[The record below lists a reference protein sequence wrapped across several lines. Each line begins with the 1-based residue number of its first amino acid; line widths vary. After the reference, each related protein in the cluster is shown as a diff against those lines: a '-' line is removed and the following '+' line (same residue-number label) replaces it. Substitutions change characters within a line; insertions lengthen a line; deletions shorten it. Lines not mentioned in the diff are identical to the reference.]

1 MADYIRRG
9 RGEMSMQAH
18 NRAKPIPL
26 PLIERTLEARGRAA
40 SRVAPDGVPYRGE
53 LDRHRSPEEWNETH
67 AGYLGDKCV
76 DQLFEEQVRRSP
88 GAWAAV
94 FGEQRLTYRELNQRA
109 GELARSLSELG
120 VGPETLVGLCLRRSP
135 DLLVGVLGILKAG
148 GAFLPLD
155 PAWPN
160 ERIATVV
167 QDAHVSLM
175 LGKEALLPR
184 LQSEFPDLQLLS
196 LDAPDHGLRIAHPRE
211 LRSGAASR
219 ATPISRCESL
229 LHSTTRTS
237 RSDKLAYVIY
247 TSGST
252 GKPKG
257 VMISHRSLA
266 NYLCWCAKAYPFLA
280 GEGVP
285 VHSSIAFDFTFT
297 TLLGTLLAG
306 STVHLLPEEHGV
318 EALSTAL
325 RECGNFS
332 LVKITPAHLD
342 LLSQQ
347 LSAREAARCTRAFII
362 GGENLPGQI
371 LTFWQQHAP
380 DSALINEYGPTE
392 ATVGC
397 CVYPV
402 PKDQRI
408 SGAVP
413 IGRPIAN
420 TRLFVLDERMEP
432 APDGAPGEL
441 FIAGDGL
448 ARGYLNRPELT
459 AGKFLPDPF
468 SREPD
473 ARLYRTGDLV
483 RWRPAGNLEDRES

>member
-26 PLIERTLEARGRAA
+26 PSIERTLETSGLAA
-40 SRVAPDGVPYRGE
+40 SRAM
-53 LDRHRSPEEWNETH
+53 LDARAVLREESKRQRSPEEWNETH
-67 AGYLGDKCV
+67 AGYSRDKCV

-196 LDAPDHGLRIAHPRE
+196 LDAPDYGLRIAHPQE
-211 LRSGAASR
+211 LRSGVASR
-219 ATPISRCESL
+219 ATRISRCESL

-237 RSDKLAYVIY
+237 RSDNLAYGIS
-247 TSGST
+247 TSGSPR
-252 GKPKG
+252 KP
-257 VMISHRSLA
+257 M
-266 NYLCWCAKAYPFLA
+266 
-280 GEGVP
+280 GEV
-285 VHSSIAFDFTFT
+285 I
-297 TLLGTLLAG
+297 
-306 STVHLLPEEHGV
+306 
-318 EALSTAL
+318 
-325 RECGNFS
+325 
-332 LVKITPAHLD
+332 
-342 LLSQQ
+342 
-347 LSAREAARCTRAFII
+347 
-362 GGENLPGQI
+362 
-371 LTFWQQHAP
+371 
-380 DSALINEYGPTE
+380 
-392 ATVGC
+392 
-397 CVYPV
+397 
-402 PKDQRI
+402 
-408 SGAVP
+408 
-413 IGRPIAN
+413 
-420 TRLFVLDERMEP
+420 
-432 APDGAPGEL
+432 
-441 FIAGDGL
+441 
-448 ARGYLNRPELT
+448 
-459 AGKFLPDPF
+459 
-468 SREPD
+468 
-473 ARLYRTGDLV
+473 
-483 RWRPAGNLEDRES
+483 